1 MHDSMLELKRL
12 KLRSKIYT
20 PFIII
25 GIVGITFAMIMGL
38 GKEDPLVFDTHVFML
53 IGGIACTLFG
63 MMLYQ
68 NEESFAQKYDMT
80 HLLDVEDKEERY
92 QAYLEHLSD
101 WIANDIE
108 EINPV
113 RARGS
118 DPLGPDWGKTD
129 FKLGHE
135 PVRRDAIAEGKKYT
149 GMEDE
154 LTAGE
159 KMVADANK
167 KYATMAQER
176 WEVAESNDP
185 DLIEYGV
192 EKLGDLVRTD
202 YFDENAEEG
211 GFSKVANPDS
221 DTH

>member
-53 IGGIACTLFG
+53 IGGTVCTLFG

-108 EINPV
+108 EVNPV

-135 PVRRDAIAEGKKYT
+135 PVRRDAIAEVKKYI

-202 YFDENAEEG
+202 YFDKNAEEG

>member
-1 MHDSMLELKRL
+1 M
-12 KLRSKIYT
+12 
-20 PFIII
+20 
-25 GIVGITFAMIMGL
+25 
-38 GKEDPLVFDTHVFML
+38 
-53 IGGIACTLFG
+53 
-63 MMLYQ
+63 
-68 NEESFAQKYDMT
+68 
-80 HLLDVEDKEERY
+80 
-92 QAYLEHLSD
+92 
-101 WIANDIE
+101 
-108 EINPV
+108 
-113 RARGS
+113 
-118 DPLGPDWGKTD
+118 GPDWGKTD

-202 YFDENAEEG
+202 YFDKNAEEG